1 MSLLFLKVRTTF
13 VLYSP
18 VALLK
23 KVISTKV
30 PNMNQ
35 DLQGISTADV
45 KKYLEQFATYSLT
58 NSTLRASEACTKK
71 KACLTCFVIWI
82 FAFGL
87 TSPILATIEYS
98 NEDMQCLTQVNT
110 YWPKF
115 YIIFLITVFFFIP
128 LIILIWLYLKIARNL
143 VPSPSTGVIDH
154 NDQVMLLK
162 SQTI

>member
-1 MSLLFLKVRTTF
+1 V
-13 VLYSP
+13 
-18 VALLK
+18 
-23 KVISTKV
+23 
-30 PNMNQ
+30 NQ
-35 DLQGISTADV
+35 DMYV
-45 KKYLEQFATYSLT
+45 KKYLEQFATHFFKLF
-58 NSTLRASEACTKK
+58 TLRASEACTKK

-154 NDQVMLLK
+154 KDQV
-162 SQTI
+162 SDA